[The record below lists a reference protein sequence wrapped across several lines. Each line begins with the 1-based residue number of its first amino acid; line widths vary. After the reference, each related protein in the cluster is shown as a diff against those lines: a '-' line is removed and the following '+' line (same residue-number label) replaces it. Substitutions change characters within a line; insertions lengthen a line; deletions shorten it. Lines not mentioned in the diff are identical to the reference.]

1 MPPVLKPF
9 QTEGDLITHFDTVAK
24 PLLRGK
30 PQWEWMAVT
39 AAWVLGQL
47 PHLGWISFAR
57 MNHFDRLWTS
67 VHGPNRNAGTRFRMS
82 SCKQKVQWLPR
93 NAEHS
98 LRADRLSCCWWKSDS
113 FHASNPIDN
122 GIILNDIQY
131 QVVPDFNHHKA
142 MLSWLNDVFTLRIPN
157 CVGPPALVAPLAQ
170 RASRWPAESDGFL

>member
-1 MPPVLKPF
+1 MPWCFETVSNRRRPHNTPWYRG
-9 QTEGDLITHFDTVAK
+9 QTTLARETTIGVDGRHSCMSPRSAPALGLD
-24 PLLRGK
+24 LLRQNE
-30 PQWEWMAVT
+30 PFRSPLDQREW
-39 AAWVLGQL
+39 
-47 PHLGWISFAR
+47 
-57 MNHFDRLWTS
+57 
-67 VHGPNRNAGTRFRMS
+67 PNRNAGTRFRMS

-113 FHASNPIDN
+113 FRASNPIDN
-122 GIILNDIQY
+122 GILLNDIQY
-131 QVVPDFNHHKA
+131 QLVPDFNHHKA